1 MLASQCLRWGTKRSG
16 HFRVTFT
23 SPRGGQRDCVGLPR
37 GSGSYNSKRSR
48 SECPSRWT
56 QPPPRWAEG
65 GGAGAGVTAGRRA
78 RRPAGS
84 EPPGC
89 CWNGPGN
96 RSSGTT
102 ARCSPGAAQ
111 GEEDKTNSRLPVSLT
126 FKQGAKSPLFTAP
139 PHQLAAI
146 PRYNARCL
154 PHCERSPTLAEAP
167 SVLAHGPRLLL
178 PRACGQRRS
187 ARRLH
192 HTGPPRVVSRV
203 LGQSPGSSPS
213 RAPPQRTRTADAAD
227 SLRAAAPTRRGHTG
241 PEHRGRP
248 RPLLTRMLQ
257 RLPVPGQTLPTG
269 RGTPSA
275 AHREGATDLHVAVV
289 VPGVAAVARV
299 DQDGVQPVHD
309 GFAATLRHVRA
320 DVQELGVAHVLW
332 ESPEGSSRLC
342 LAP

>member
-139 PHQLAAI
+139 RINWQRFHVTMPAACLTVNAA
-146 PRYNARCL
+146 PRWLRPL
-154 PHCERSPTLAEAP
+154 PSWPT
-167 SVLAHGPRLLL
+167 V
-178 PRACGQRRS
+178 
-187 ARRLH
+187 
-192 HTGPPRVVSRV
+192 
-203 LGQSPGSSPS
+203 PGSCS
-213 RAPPQRTRTADAAD
+213 
-227 SLRAAAPTRRGHTG
+227 RGHVGSADQRGVSTTLG
-241 PEHRGRP
+241 LPESC
-248 RPLLTRMLQ
+248 
-257 RLPVPGQTLPTG
+257 PG
-269 RGTPSA
+269 
-275 AHREGATDLHVAVV
+275 
-289 VPGVAAVARV
+289 
-299 DQDGVQPVHD
+299 
-309 GFAATLRHVRA
+309 F
-320 DVQELGVAHVLW
+320 
-332 ESPEGSSRLC
+332 
-342 LAP
+342 